1 MWNILKYIHD
11 HCFSSGDGDAT
22 RTKLLTGMI
31 YAMHMMD
38 GAKCLL
44 VVCFKKFQVIV
55 QVWGVIVQESRG
67 YMKVER
73 AGTAYVKYNLISQE
87 TLGAQN

>member
-38 GAKCLL
+38 GAKCHWLSAL
-44 VVCFKKFQVIV
+44 KNFKSLYKSE
-55 QVWGVIVQESRG
+55 ESL
-67 YMKVER
+67 YKKVEVIWKLKGQ
-73 AGTAYVKYNLISQE
+73 AL
-87 TLGAQN
+87 LM